1 VPPRSPHLNG
11 KVERPQKT
19 DLDEFW
25 STVDLEDPGL
35 SEHLAQWQ
43 QYYNWHRPHGSLNG
57 KSPRERYDEVSKQ
70 TPFWE
75 DVDKRF
81 DRRNERFREANYHLD
96 QTLAK
101 VKRCP

>member
-1 VPPRSPHLNG
+1 M
-11 KVERPQKT
+11 
-19 DLDEFW
+19 
-25 STVDLEDPGL
+25 
-35 SEHLAQWQ
+35 
-43 QYYNWHRPHGSLNG
+43 
-57 KSPRERYDEVSKQ
+57 ERYDGVSKQ

-75 DVDKRF
+75 DVEKSF